1 MCVRHRARYNR
12 KLQRRM
18 PHVKDAIV
26 QRTESAVMLEVEMF
40 YSMATGG
47 NASGGDEEEATA
59 AEEKKADKK
68 KD

>member
-1 MCVRHRARYNR
+1 
-12 KLQRRM
+12 M

-59 AEEKKADKK
+59 AEEKTADKK